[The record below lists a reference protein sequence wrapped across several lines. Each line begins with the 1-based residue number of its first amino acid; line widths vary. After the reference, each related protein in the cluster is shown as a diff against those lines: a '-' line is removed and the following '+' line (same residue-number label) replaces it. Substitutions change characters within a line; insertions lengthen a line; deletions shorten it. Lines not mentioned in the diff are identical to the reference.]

1 MKSGE
6 SPGLIPRLRAK
17 ETSNRKEASNSP
29 TVIIEHAMVDDMK
42 PLPVPI
48 EQTYRF
54 LYRFPAVPS

>member
-1 MKSGE
+1 MKFGE

-17 ETSNRKEASNSP
+17 ETSNRREASNSP

-42 PLPVPI
+42 SLPVPI

-54 LYRFPAVPS
+54 LY